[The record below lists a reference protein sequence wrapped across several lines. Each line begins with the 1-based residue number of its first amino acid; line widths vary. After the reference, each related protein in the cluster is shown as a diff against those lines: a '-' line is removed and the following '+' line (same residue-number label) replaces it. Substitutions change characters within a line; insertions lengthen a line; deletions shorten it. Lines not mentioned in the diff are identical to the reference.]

1 MAYTTVDN
9 PELYFQTKLYTGNGG
24 TQSITLDGS
33 ENMQPDWVWIKSR
46 GDTSW
51 HRSLDVVRGATKEM
65 YQNETSAE
73 NTEAN
78 GLTSFDS
85 DGFSIGSNSGY
96 NGNTVN
102 FASWNWKA
110 GGSAS
115 SNSNGSITSTVSA
128 NTTAGFSIVSYTGT
142 ASAGAT
148 IGHGLGAVPSMY
160 IIKNRSATEPW
171 MVYHQSLGNT
181 KALYLNATNA
191 ELTSSVYTNNTSPT
205 SSVLSL
211 GNWEGNN
218 GSGNS
223 LIAYCFA
230 EKKGYSKFGS
240 YTGNGNADGTFIYT
254 GFRPAWLLLK
264 QSSASGENWLVFDN
278 KRLGYNVDNN
288 SFNASANSAE
298 ATGDYL
304 DLLSNGFK
312 IRSTNSVINGSGS
325 TYIYMAFAENPFVT
339 STGIPS
345 CAR

>member
-1 MAYTTVDN
+1 MAYTTIDD
-9 PELYFQTKLYTGNGG
+9 PTLYFNTKLYSGNGG
-24 TQSITLDGS
+24 TQAISGIGFAP
-33 ENMQPDWVWIKSR
+33 NWVWIKSR

-142 ASAGAT
+142 GSTAT
-148 IGHGLGAVPSMY
+148 IGHGLGSAPL
-160 IIKNRSATEPW
+160 ITLIKQRSSGGTGSGAWNFIT
-171 MVYHQSLGNT
+171 YQIDGSSD
-181 KALYLNATNA
+181 
-191 ELTSSVYTNNTSPT
+191 ELTLNGTGAKADRSITAPT
-205 SSVLSL
+205 SSVFSVDTSDER
-211 GNWEGNN
+211 NDN
-218 GSGNS
+218 GQTY
-223 LIAYCFA
+223 ICYCFA